1 MDSPNSGVSVRELFE
16 EKLSHLLTKI
26 DGIDKKADTMLGK
39 QDTTNGRVRS
49 AEKAIAVLMWAYGVG
64 AAVVGWLVV
73 TR

>member
-1 MDSPNSGVSVRELFE
+1 MSDHISLREFFD
-16 EKLSHLLTKI
+16 EKFSHLSTKI
-26 DGIDKKADTMLGK
+26 DSIDEKADTMLVK